1 MRKGTQHRPETIEK
15 LRAHW
20 SAVQS
25 DHVKETRVSPTDID
39 ESAVVQWLEG
49 LGDNE
54 FMRFVRAHVVP
65 RVNKRPRE

>member
-15 LRAHW
+15 LRGYW

-25 DHVKETRVSPTDID
+25 DHVKETSVSHTDID

-49 LGDNE
+49 LGDKE
-54 FMRFVRAHVVP
+54 FLRFASVHVAP
-65 RVNKRPRE
+65 RVKGIPR